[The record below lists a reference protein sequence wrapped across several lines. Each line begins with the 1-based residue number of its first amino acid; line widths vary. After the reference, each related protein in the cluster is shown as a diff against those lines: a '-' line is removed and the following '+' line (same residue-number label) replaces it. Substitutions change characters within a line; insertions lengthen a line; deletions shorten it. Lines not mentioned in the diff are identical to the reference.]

1 MNGCFRRWTHEVI
14 VVVIFLDRFTRL
26 RNHPDSIPPSDRRWL
41 LVAWSADFADV
52 GPTLGRRWLA
62 NQHSG
67 WMSLYF
73 ADVGP
78 TLGQRWAD
86 VGLPTNTQVRCLYF
100 ANVGPTLG
108 QRRIFIQDGGE
119 Q

>member
-1 MNGCFRRWTHEVI
+1 MGSCKGRGNQYI
-14 VVVIFLDRFTRL
+14 
-26 RNHPDSIPPSDRRWL
+26 HPDSIPPSDRRWL

-86 VGLPTNTQVRCLYF
+86 IGLPTNTQVRCLYF

-108 QRRIFIQDGGE
+108 QWRIFIQDGGE